1 MQLYPKASEWAKCG
15 LQFPIFVGTRNRHT
29 LAAPPAGRIF
39 SVVTEDPRSPLH
51 WLALLKHEIKEN
63 IVVYSRLSPQRLGQ
77 HLNLNQIEFKWL
89 SESIDPHSLS
99 PSLERIHHAISTRI
113 SSDRGLIWVDGV
125 EYLIHRQGF
134 DAFLSFTRSLADELS
149 GSEWTVL
156 LPYSPLSIDATE
168 LAHLRREAIPFNIP
182 QISDVSEEAYTEI
195 AEIDNQ
201 IIAEDA
207 TDNMA
212 VVVEEEKLPEEQLTL
227 NLLSTIPQASLT
239 PSVLSRRIQQWQD
252 MGLDVSELHHAVNAE
267 PDIAYQSYVAVEALV
282 RRAVECEK
290 RIRMIEI
297 RGHLVEAA
305 KMRFRILQLT
315 GIEAVET
322 RLDDILSGSI

>member
-1 MQLYPKASEWAKCG
+1 MSTKNLP
-15 LQFPIFVGTRNRHT
+15 T
-29 LAAPPAGRIF
+29 LAAPPGGRIF

-51 WLALLKHEIKEN
+51 WLALLQHEIDEN

-77 HLNLNQIEFKWL
+77 HLNLNRIEFKWL
-89 SESIDPHSLS
+89 SESIDAHSLS

-113 SSDRGLIWVDGV
+113 SSDRGVIWVDGV

-134 DAFLSFTRSLADELS
+134 DAFLSFTRSLADELT
-149 GSEWTVL
+149 GSDWTVL

-182 QISDVSEEAYTEI
+182 QISDFSEEVYTEI
-195 AEIDNQ
+195 AAIDNQ
-201 IIAEDA
+201 IIAEDTA
-207 TDNMA
+207 DNM
-212 VVVEEEKLPEEQLTL
+212 VEDVDEETISEEPMTL
-227 NLLSTIPQASLT
+227 KLLSTIPQASLT
-239 PSVLSRRIQQWQD
+239 PSVLNRRIQQWQE

-267 PDIAYQSYVAVEALV
+267 PDVAYECYIEIEELV

-315 GIEAVET
+315 GMDAVES
-322 RLDDILSGSI
+322 RLDELLSGSM

>member
-1 MQLYPKASEWAKCG
+1 MSTKNL
-15 LQFPIFVGTRNRHT
+15 HT

-51 WLALLKHEIKEN
+51 WLALLQHEIKEN

-77 HLNLNQIEFKWL
+77 HLNLNRIEFKWL
-89 SESIDPHSLS
+89 SENIDAHSLS

-113 SSDRGLIWVDGV
+113 SSDRGIIWVDGV

-134 DAFLSFTRSLADELS
+134 DAFLSFTRSLADELT
-149 GSEWTVL
+149 GSDWTVL

-182 QISDVSEEAYTEI
+182 QISDFSEEVYTEI
-195 AEIDNQ
+195 AVIDNQ
-201 IIAEDA
+201 IIAEDTA
-207 TDNMA
+207 DNM
-212 VVVEEEKLPEEQLTL
+212 VEDVDEETLPEEPMTL
-227 NLLSTIPQASLT
+227 KLLSTIPQASLT
-239 PSVLSRRIQQWQD
+239 PSVLNRRIQQWQE

-267 PDIAYQSYVAVEALV
+267 PDIAYQSYVGVEGLV

-315 GIEAVET
+315 GIDAVES
-322 RLDDILSGSI
+322 RLDELLSGSM

>member
-1 MQLYPKASEWAKCG
+1 
-15 LQFPIFVGTRNRHT
+15 VGTRNRHS

-39 SVVTEDPRSPLH
+39 SVVTEDPRSPMH
-51 WLALLKHEIKEN
+51 WLALQQHETNVN

-77 HLNLNQIEFKWL
+77 HLNLNHIEFKWL

-113 SSDRGLIWVDGV
+113 SSDSGMIWVDGV

-134 DAFLSFTRSLADELS
+134 DAFLSFSRSLADELS

-156 LPYSPLSIDATE
+156 LPYSPLSLEPTE
-168 LAHLRREAIPFNIP
+168 LAHLRREAIPFNLP
-182 QISDVSEEAYTEI
+182 VISEVSDEVFDDISTIEDTTIANDTTEEEVEI
-195 AEIDNQ
+195 
-201 IIAEDA
+201 
-207 TDNMA
+207 
-212 VVVEEEKLPEEQLTL
+212 VEEVRLPEEPTTL
-227 NLLSTIPQASLT
+227 KLLSTIPQASLT
-239 PSVLSRRIQQWQD
+239 PSVLNRRIQQWQE

-267 PDIAYQSYVAVEALV
+267 PDMAYECYIEIEELV

-315 GIEAVET
+315 GIDAVES
-322 RLDDILSGSI
+322 RLDELLSGSM